1 MLPILSLGSLA
12 LPTYPLLLL
21 IAFWAGLGLAAH
33 QARRLGLD
41 SDHVY
46 NAGLYGFLAGLI
58 GARMG
63 FVLAHWE
70 NYASDITQAFSLS
83 RSALSTGEGLIVG
96 VLMILIYLQKNK
108 VPLGVFMEALA
119 PGLALALAIGQL
131 GAFLGG
137 EGLGS
142 PSTVP
147 WAVEIAGTSRHPV
160 QLYEAAVALLILGF
174 LLALKASP
182 WPGFSFW
189 LLIVLYSA
197 SQLFL
202 EIFRARPQF
211 IGDGYLM
218 AQIVSL
224 AVVVAGLTIMA
235 YFFNKNSTETGSEI
249 P

>member
-1 MLPILSLGSLA
+1 MLPVLSLGSLVI
-12 LPTYPLLLL
+12 PTYPLLLL
-21 IAFWAGLGLAAH
+21 IAFWAGLGLAAR
-33 QARRLGLD
+33 QARRVGLD
-41 SDHVY
+41 GDHVY

-58 GARMG
+58 GARVG

-70 NYASDITQAFSLS
+70 NYASDISQAFSLS
-83 RSALSTGEGLIVG
+83 RSALSAGEGLIVG
-96 VLMILIYLQKNK
+96 VLTILIYSQKNK
-108 VPLGVFMEALA
+108 VPLGIFFDALA

-147 WAVEIAGTSRHPV
+147 WAVEIAGTPRHPL
-160 QLYEAAVALLILGF
+160 QLYEAAVALLSLG
-174 LLALKASP
+174 LLLGLNYSP

-189 LLIVLYSA
+189 LLVTLYSA
-197 SQLFL
+197 GRLFL
-202 EIFRARPQF
+202 EIFRARPQLT
-211 IGDGYLM
+211 GNGYLL

-224 AVVVAGLTIMA
+224 AVVIAGLMIMA
-235 YFFNKNSTETGSEI
+235 YFFNKNSTETGSDI

>member
-1 MLPILSLGSLA
+1 MLPLLSLGSLS

-21 IAFWAGLGLAAH
+21 IAFWAGLGLAAR
-33 QARRLGLD
+33 QARGLGLD

-58 GARMG
+58 GARIG

-96 VLMILIYLQKNK
+96 VLTILIYLQKNK
-108 VPLGVFMEALA
+108 VPLGAFFEALA

-137 EGLGS
+137 EGLGA

-147 WAVEIAGTSRHPV
+147 
-160 QLYEAAVALLILGF
+160 
-174 LLALKASP
+174 
-182 WPGFSFW
+182 
-189 LLIVLYSA
+189 
-197 SQLFL
+197 
-202 EIFRARPQF
+202 
-211 IGDGYLM
+211 
-218 AQIVSL
+218 
-224 AVVVAGLTIMA
+224 
-235 YFFNKNSTETGSEI
+235 
-249 P
+249 